1 MGVATV
7 RRPLAN
13 PRDSRRCDVA
23 NLLGMTAIPDVQAT
37 ATSIA
42 PVRIE
47 PCPRRLRVVFGG
59 EVVADTTD
67 ALYLFETGHL
77 PRYYFPLADV
87 RTDLLRESDHTSHC
101 PRKGDARYWT
111 IVAGG
116 RESPDAVWAYPE
128 VIEGCPDITGYVSFY
143 WNRVDAWFE
152 EDDEVFVHA
161 RDPYKRVDVL
171 RSSRHV
177 VVRIDGEVVADSQ
190 RPLLLFETSLPTRY
204 YLPRLDVRAD
214 VLLPSSTTTRCPYKG
229 IAEYH
234 SVRVG
239 ETVHEDVVWYYP
251 SPIPEIPK
259 IEHHL
264 CFFNERVDIE
274 VDGVPQERP
283 QSPWS

>member
-1 MGVATV
+1 MFA
-7 RRPLAN
+7 
-13 PRDSRRCDVA
+13 
-23 NLLGMTAIPDVQAT
+23 
-37 ATSIA
+37 
-42 PVRIE
+42 
-47 PCPRRLRVVFGG
+47 G

-77 PRYYFPLADV
+77 PRYYFPIADV
-87 RTDLLRESDHTSHC
+87 RADLLRESDHTSHC

-111 IVAGG
+111 IVAGD

-177 VVRIDGEVVADSQ
+177 VVRIDGEVIADSQ

-229 IAEYH
+229 VAEYH

-239 ETVHEDVVWYYP
+239 DDSPRGRRVVLPVADPGDPQDRAPPVLLQRTCRHRSRRRRPGTTTEPVVEDLAV
-251 SPIPEIPK
+251 IEI
-259 IEHHL
+259 
-264 CFFNERVDIE
+264 
-274 VDGVPQERP
+274 
-283 QSPWS
+283 

>member
-1 MGVATV
+1 
-7 RRPLAN
+7 
-13 PRDSRRCDVA
+13 
-23 NLLGMTAIPDVQAT
+23 MTAIRDLQTTT
-37 ATSIA
+37 AAA
-42 PVRIE
+42 PAVSVE

-59 EVVADTTD
+59 EVVADTTE

-77 PRYYFPLADV
+77 PKYYFPLAHV
-87 RTDLLRESDHTSHC
+87 RKDLLRESDHTSHC

-111 IVAGG
+111 IEAGG
-116 RESPDAVWAYPE
+116 RVSRDAVWAYPE
-128 VIEGCPDITGYVSFY
+128 VIDGCPDITGYVSFY

-177 VVRIDGEVVADSQ
+177 VVRIDGEVVADSH

-214 VLLPSSTTTRCPYKG
+214 VLQPSATTTRCPYKG
-229 IAEYH
+229 VAEYH
-234 SVRVG
+234 SVRIG
-239 ETVHEDVVWYYP
+239 ETVHDDIVWFYP

-259 IEHHL
+259 IEQHL
-264 CFFNERVDIE
+264 CFFNERVDLEI
-274 VDGVPQERP
+274 DGLAQERP
-283 QSPWS
+283 QSQWSKR

>member
-1 MGVATV
+1 MARVGSL
-7 RRPLAN
+7 R
-13 PRDSRRCDVA
+13 
-23 NLLGMTAIPDVQAT
+23 GMTAIPDVQAVATST
-37 ATSIA
+37 AT
-42 PVRIE
+42 VRVE
-47 PCPRRLRVVFGG
+47 PCARRLRVVFAG
-59 EVVADTTD
+59 EVIADTTN

-77 PRYYFPLADV
+77 PRYYFPIADV
-87 RTDLLRESDHTSHC
+87 RSDLLRESDHTSHC

-111 IVAGG
+111 IEAGG
-116 RESPDAVWAYPE
+116 RESRDAVWAYPE

-143 WNRVDAWFE
+143 WNHVDAWFE

-177 VVRIDGEVVADSQ
+177 VVRVDGEVVADSH
-190 RPLLLFETSLPTRY
+190 RPLLLFETGLPTRY

-214 VLLPSSTTTRCPYKG
+214 VLVPSATTTRCPYKG

-234 SVRVG
+234 SVSVG
-239 ETVHEDVVWYYP
+239 DTVHDDVVWFYP

-259 IEHHL
+259 IEQHL

-274 VDGVPQERP
+274 VDGVLQERP
-283 QSPWS
+283 QSPWSPR

>member
-1 MGVATV
+1 
-7 RRPLAN
+7 
-13 PRDSRRCDVA
+13 
-23 NLLGMTAIPDVQAT
+23 MTAIPDLQP
-37 ATSIA
+37 TSTSS
-42 PVRIE
+42 PTVRVE
-47 PCPRRLRVVFGG
+47 PCPRRVRVVFGG

-67 ALYLFETGHL
+67 ALYVFEAGHL
-77 PRYYFPLADV
+77 PKYYFPRADV
-87 RTDLLRESDHTSHC
+87 RTEVLRESDHTSHC

-111 IVAGG
+111 IVVGD
-116 RESPDAVWAYPE
+116 RESRDAVWAYPD
-128 VIEGCPDITGYVSFY
+128 VIAGCPDITGYVSFY

-177 VVRIDGEVVADSQ
+177 VVRIDGEVVADSH

-214 VLLPSSTTTRCPYKG
+214 VLLPSTTTTRCPYKG
-229 IAEYH
+229 VAEYH

-239 ETVHEDVVWYYP
+239 GTIHEDIVWFYP

-259 IEHHL
+259 IEQHL
-264 CFFNERVDIE
+264 CFFNERVDLE
-274 VDGVPQERP
+274 VDGVLQERP
-283 QSPWS
+283 QSPWSKR